1 MKKQHVVAAL
11 AGASLSAALVLGG
24 CAAPK
29 AADQATE
36 TKTESTP
43 AATQQ
48 ASTQGQQNITL
59 HRGYAAAHGDK
70 CFTEVV
76 VATAEDG
83 TILSAYL
90 NDYQFTAPSAD
101 YTPVPNSDKG
111 FAEGMVS
118 GQELVDKAGNSK
130 AYSAH
135 MAEKGGSTQ
144 EWAVSI
150 KAIEDFAKGKKPT
163 DLTSVSGVDAVSG
176 ATLVDT
182 PGYLKAIADTATSDA
197 IVTKA
202 AFDGDTSKLELKH
215 ALAAAHGEKAFASA
229 VVLTDGSKVVAA
241 SIDEFQFSAKDGG
254 YEGVPNS
261 DKAFGENYA
270 DGKVLISKSVNS
282 ETYSKG
288 MAEKGGSTQP
298 WIKSIDAIETF
309 VQGKTASDLGSVS
322 GADAVSGATLVD
334 TAGYVKAVA
343 DALK

>member
-1 MKKQHVVAAL
+1 MKKQHVVAAF
-11 AGASLSAALVLGG
+11 AGASLSAVLVLAG
-24 CAAPK
+24 CAPQSQSAS
-29 AADQATE
+29 TE
-36 TKTESTP
+36 QKSESTP
-43 AATQQ
+43 AASATANAKQ
-48 ASTQGQQNITL
+48 TVTL

-76 VATAEDG
+76 VATGEDG
-83 TILSAYL
+83 TILAAYV
-90 NDYQFTAPSAD
+90 NDFQFTAPAAD

-118 GQELVDKAGNSK
+118 GQELIGKAQNSK

-144 EWAVSI
+144 EWSVSMEAITKFAV
-150 KAIEDFAKGKKPT
+150 GKKAT

-182 PGYLKAIADTATSDA
+182 PNYLKAIAEVATSDA

-202 AFDGDTSKLELKH
+202 DFEGDATKLMLKEN
-215 ALAAAHGEKAFASA
+215 LAAAHGEKCFTSA

-241 SIDEFQFSAKDGG
+241 SIDDFQFSAKDGG
-254 YEGVPNS
+254 YTGVPNS
-261 DKAFGENYA
+261 DAAFGENYA
-270 DGKVLISKSVNS
+270 EGKVLISKAVNS
-282 ETYSKG
+282 EAYSKG

-298 WIKSIDAIETF
+298 WLTSMDAIETF

-322 GADAVSGATLVD
+322 GPDAVSGATLVD
-334 TAGYVKAVA
+334 TAGYVKAVS